1 MPRACAP
8 GSTRRQRAEPLTIG
22 LLGSDVLVLNRSDYG
37 PFRSR
42 QIPYLFFSTGEN
54 PCYHS
59 PDDRPETLDY
69 TKLTAIS
76 QVIHQVTRAVASAPT
91 VPRWSA
97 SPDHPLAEPVTLR
110 DVIRKLLENQK
121 TLNLGTAQL
130 YLMNQTL
137 HNLDEIITRGVMTAA
152 ERASLIQS
160 ARLVLLMMHY

>member
-1 MPRACAP
+1 M
-8 GSTRRQRAEPLTIG
+8 
-22 LLGSDVLVLNRSDYG
+22 
-37 PFRSR
+37 
-42 QIPYLFFSTGEN
+42 
-54 PCYHS
+54 
-59 PDDRPETLDY
+59 
-69 TKLTAIS
+69 AI
-76 QVIHQVTRAVASAPT
+76 APT